1 MENKE
6 NAVMAAVTVEQEEK
20 AMIFHVIGL
29 FGSKGTDLLAV
40 VGK

>member
-6 NAVMAAVTVEQEEK
+6 NAVLTDVNAEQEEK

-29 FGSKGTDLLAV
+29 FGSKGTELLAV
-40 VGK
+40 IGK